1 MNLDSPAAS
10 ATDVGF
16 FVGMELG
23 PVIIRAGVFT
33 SDGLLKGKVKVST
46 KIERGPAVVMER
58 VAKSVRYAVD
68 ECDLR
73 LSDIAAVGVACPGQ
87 VGHDGRLL
95 RSSALGWERVDVAG
109 ALETSLGRPVAAG
122 QLYELSA
129 LGIVAR
135 EFGNIETSR
144 ILVLFP
150 NPQIGAAMLVDG
162 TPVPLGEWFD
172 GDVGRESL
180 SENIIA
186 AVAHPV
192 FGSFRGRDFRKALKK
207 DPAGQLRAY
216 AVQLGVRAGESAAKV
231 AARFSPDLVILGGA
245 VVDEVGGEL
254 LNATREAYRAAGGP
268 DLPGLKWEVSSLGDL
283 AAITG
288 AACLAQSRTIPPAI
302 CPASAPLLEGS
313 LPA

>member
-1 MNLDSPAAS
+1 MKLDSPTAS

-16 FVGMELG
+16 LVGVELG
-23 PVIIRAGVFT
+23 PAIIRAGVFT
-33 SDGLLKGKVKVST
+33 LDGQLKGKVKVST
-46 KIERGPAVVMER
+46 KIERGPGVVMER
-58 VAKSVRYAVD
+58 VAKCVRYAVD

-73 LSDIAAVGVACPGQ
+73 MSDIASVGVAIPGQ
-87 VGHDGRLL
+87 VGQDGRLL
-95 RSSALGWERVDVAG
+95 GSSALGWERVDVAG
-109 ALETSLGRPVAAG
+109 ELEASLGRPVAAG

-135 EFGNIETSR
+135 EFGNIEAAR
-144 ILVLFP
+144 VLVMFP

-162 TPVPLGEWFD
+162 TPVPPGEWFEGGVD
-172 GDVGRESL
+172 REGL

-186 AVAHPV
+186 VVAHPV

-207 DPAGQLRAY
+207 DPAGQLRGY
-216 AVQLGVRAGESAAKV
+216 AVQLGVRSGELAAKL
-231 AARFSPDLVILGGA
+231 AARFSPDLIILGGA

-254 LNATREAYRAAGGP
+254 LNATREAYRAAAGP
-268 DLPGLKWEVSSLGDL
+268 EVPELKWEVSSLGDL

-288 AACLAQSRTIPPAI
+288 AAWLAQSRMVSPAI
-302 CPASAPLLEGS
+302 HPANAPLLEGS